1 MKQETKELIDGLKI
15 SLKELAHDY
24 DGLHWLNCKG
34 GDCIFLNTH
43 IPWEELILKGE
54 YNGCLSV
61 DPESNYNKLMAL
73 FDRMEEM
80 ERTLATGGL
89 VKDNKGNWLASGTRV
104 KYIQHNADGDWHTGT
119 VDFDVT
125 NLCWYLNT
133 DSGDCLYL
141 AKDYYEVDTFEK
153 FDD

>member
-1 MKQETKELIDGLKI
+1 MKKETKELIEGLKVA
-15 SLKELAHDY
+15 LKETAQDN

-34 GDCIFLNTH
+34 NGCLSDSST
-43 IPWEELILKGE
+43 PYEEKILKGE
-54 YNGCLSV
+54 YCGCLSL
-61 DPESNYNKLMAL
+61 DPESNYYKLMAL
-73 FDRMEEM
+73 FKRMEEA
-80 ERTLATGGL
+80 EVAFAHGGL
-89 VKDNKGNWLASGTRV
+89 VRDDKGNWLTSGTRV

-119 VDFDVT
+119 VNFDVT
-125 NLCWYLNT
+125 ELYWYLDT

>member
-1 MKQETKELIDGLKI
+1 MKKETKELIDGLNVA
-15 SLKELAHDY
+15 LREVAQEY

-34 GDCIFLNTH
+34 NECLCVHT
-43 IPWEELILKGE
+43 PWEDKILKGE
-54 YNGCLSV
+54 YFECLSN

-73 FDRMEEM
+73 FEKMEET
-80 ERTLATGGL
+80 EACLANGGL
-89 VKDNKGNWLASGTRV
+89 VKDAKGNWLASGTRV

-133 DSGDCLYL
+133 DSGDYLYL
-141 AKDYYEVDTFEK
+141 AKDYCEVDNFEK
-153 FDD
+153 MEE

>member
-1 MKQETKELIDGLKI
+1 MKKETKELIDGLNVF
-15 SLKELAHDY
+15 LREVAQDN

-34 GDCIFLNTH
+34 NGCLSDSST
-43 IPWEELILKGE
+43 PYEEKILKGE
-54 YNGCLSV
+54 YCGCLSL

-73 FDRMEEM
+73 FKRMEETEM
-80 ERTLATGGL
+80 ALANGGL
-89 VKDNKGNWLASGTRV
+89 VRDAKGNWLASGTRV

-133 DSGDCLYL
+133 DSGDYLYL
-141 AKDYYEVDTFEK
+141 AKGYYEVDTFEK

>member
-1 MKQETKELIDGLKI
+1 MKKETKELIDGLNVF
-15 SLKELAHDY
+15 LREVAQDN

-34 GDCIFLNTH
+34 NGCLCDSSS
-43 IPWEELILKGE
+43 PYEEMILKGE
-54 YNGCLSV
+54 YFESLSL

-73 FDRMEEM
+73 FKRMEETEM
-80 ERTLATGGL
+80 ALANGGL
-89 VKDNKGNWLASGTRV
+89 VRDDKGNWLASGTRV
-104 KYIQHNADGDWHTGT
+104 KYIQHNKDGDWHTGT
-119 VDFDVT
+119 IDFDT
-125 NLCWYLNT
+125 ANLCWYLDT